1 LHVPVPVSELLS
13 FAESDS
19 VDDGGMVELVGDDCV
34 IGTEKLLEDSGVCVK
49 TTCVQNGVLAG
60 MKI

>member
-1 LHVPVPVSELLS
+1 MPVSKLLS

-34 IGTEKLLEDSGVCVK
+34 IRTEKLLEDSGVGVK

>member
-1 LHVPVPVSELLS
+1 
-13 FAESDS
+13 
-19 VDDGGMVELVGDDCV
+19 MVELVGDDRV